1 VIACGT
7 DETTEFVRQ
16 SQVLWDAW
24 SGVRRPLD
32 GPLFIPGRN
41 HFTVQLDHADRGSDL
56 TLATLALY

>member
-1 VIACGT
+1 MVT
-7 DETTEFVRQ
+7 SEVP
-16 SQVLWDAW
+16 VPL
-24 SGVRRPLD
+24 PLD